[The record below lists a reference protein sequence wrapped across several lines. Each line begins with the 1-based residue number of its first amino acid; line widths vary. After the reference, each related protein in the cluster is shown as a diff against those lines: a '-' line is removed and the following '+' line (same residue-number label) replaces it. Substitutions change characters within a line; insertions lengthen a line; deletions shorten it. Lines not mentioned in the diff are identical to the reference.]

1 MNDHIELVNELE
13 QLVSESRNPYTL
25 DLDELGSLALL
36 ETINAEDHRIAP
48 AIKAVLPQIAEAV
61 DHIVDAFQHGGR
73 LVYLGAGTSGRL
85 GVLDAVECPPT
96 FSVSPEQVIGI
107 IAGGDA
113 AIHKAVE
120 GAEDDGNLGIAD
132 LKRIDFSAK
141 DVLVGIAASGRTPY
155 VTHALTYARELGA
168 ATVALTCNPGSAV
181 TRCAAISICP
191 VVGPEVLTGSTRMK
205 SGTAQ
210 KMVLNMLTTA
220 SMVRCGKVYQ
230 NLMVDVSASNQ
241 KLYARAVRIVA
252 EATGCT
258 LQEASEAVQKTGHQ
272 TKLAILHLVTG
283 LDIRS
288 GQQLLE
294 KHHGRLRSAI
304 LEVNHG

>member
-1 MNDHIELVNELE
+1 MSDHIELVSELE
-13 QLVSESRNPYTL
+13 QLVSESRNPDTL
-25 DLDELGSLALL
+25 NLDELGSLALL
-36 ETINAEDHRIAP
+36 EKINAEDHRIAP
-48 AIKAVLPQIAEAV
+48 AIQVVLPQIAKAV
-61 DHIVDAFQHGGR
+61 DSIVHAFQQGGR
-73 LVYLGAGTSGRL
+73 LIYLGAGTSGRL

-96 FSVSPEQVIGI
+96 FSVSSEQVIGI

-120 GAEDDGNLGIAD
+120 GAEDDVKLGIAD
-132 LKRIDFSAK
+132 LKAIDFSAN

-168 ATVALTCNPGSAV
+168 VTVSVTCNPGSEV
-181 TRCAAISICP
+181 TRCAEIAICP

-205 SGTAQ
+205 SGSAQ

-220 SMVRCGKVYQ
+220 SMIRCGKVYQ

-252 EATGCT
+252 EATGCS

-272 TKLAILHLVTG
+272 TKLAILHVVTG
-283 LDIRS
+283 LDIGS
-288 GQQLLE
+288 GQQLLD
-294 KHHGRLRSAI
+294 KHQGRLRNAI

>member
-1 MNDHIELVNELE
+1 MNDHIELVSELE
-13 QLVSESRNPYTL
+13 QLVSESRNPDTL
-25 DLDELGSLALL
+25 NLDELDALALL

-48 AIKAVLPQIAEAV
+48 AIKAVLPQVAEAV
-61 DHIVDAFQHGGR
+61 DNIVHAFEQGGR
-73 LVYLGAGTSGRL
+73 LIYLGAGTSGRL

-96 FSVSPEQVIGI
+96 FSVSPELVIGI

-120 GAEDDGNLGIAD
+120 GAEDDVKLGIAD

-141 DVLVGIAASGRTPY
+141 DVVVGIAASGRTPY
-155 VTHALTYARELGA
+155 VTHALSYARELGA
-168 ATVALTCNPGSAV
+168 ATVAVTCNPGSAV
-181 TRCAAISICP
+181 TRCAEISICP

-220 SMVRCGKVYQ
+220 SMIRCGKVYQ

-258 LQEASEAVQKTGHQ
+258 LPEASEAVQKTGHQ
-272 TKLAILHLVTG
+272 TKLAILHVVTG
-283 LDIRS
+283 LDISS
-288 GQQLLE
+288 GQQLLD

>member
-1 MNDHIELVNELE
+1 MNEHIKLVSELE
-13 QLVSESRNPYTL
+13 QLVSESRNPDTL
-25 DLDELGSLALL
+25 NLDELEPLELL
-36 ETINAEDHRIAP
+36 EKINAEDHRIAP
-48 AIKAVLPQIAEAV
+48 AIQAVLPQVAEAV
-61 DHIVDAFQHGGR
+61 DNIVHAFGQGGR
-73 LVYLGAGTSGRL
+73 LIYLGAGTSGRL

-96 FSVSPEQVIGI
+96 FSVSPELVIGI

-120 GAEDDGNLGIAD
+120 GAEDDIKLGIAD
-132 LKRIDFSAK
+132 LKRINFSAK

-155 VTHALTYARELGA
+155 VTHALSYARELGA
-168 ATVALTCNPGSAV
+168 ATVAVTCNPGSAV
-181 TRCAAISICP
+181 TRCAEISICP

-220 SMVRCGKVYQ
+220 SMIRCGKVYQ

-272 TKLAILHLVTG
+272 TKLAILHVVTG
-283 LDIRS
+283 LDISS
-288 GQQLLE
+288 GQQLLD

>member
-1 MNDHIELVNELE
+1 MTNYIELAGELE
-13 QLVSESRNPYTL
+13 QLVSESRNPDTYN
-25 DLDELGSLALL
+25 LDELGSLALL
-36 ETINAEDHRIAP
+36 QKINEEDHRVAP
-48 AIKAVLPQIAEAV
+48 AIKAVLPQVADAV
-61 DHIVDAFQHGGR
+61 DQIVAAFQQGGR

-96 FSVSPEQVIGI
+96 FSVPDQQVIGI
-107 IAGGDA
+107 IAGGDS

-120 GAEDDGNLGIAD
+120 GAEDDTELGITD
-132 LKRIDFSAK
+132 LQNINFNAK

-155 VTHALTYARELGA
+155 VVHALNYARQLGA
-168 ATVALTCNPGSAV
+168 ATISVTCNPDSAV
-181 TRCAAISICP
+181 TRSAEIAICP

-205 SGTAQ
+205 SGSAQ

-220 SMVRCGKVYQ
+220 SMIRCGKAYQ
-230 NLMVDVSASNQ
+230 NLMVDVSASNH

-258 LQEASEAVQKTGHQ
+258 LQQASQAVQKTGHQ

-283 LDIRS
+283 LDVDT
-288 GQQLLE
+288 GQQLLI
-294 KHHGRLRSAI
+294 KHQGRLRSAI
-304 LEVNHG
+304 QEVTHG